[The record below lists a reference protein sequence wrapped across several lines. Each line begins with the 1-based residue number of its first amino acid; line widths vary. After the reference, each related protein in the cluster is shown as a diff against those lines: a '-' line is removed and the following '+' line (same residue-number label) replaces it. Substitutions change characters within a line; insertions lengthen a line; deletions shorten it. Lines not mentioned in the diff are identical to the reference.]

1 MPCTNDKKKTFLILQ
16 FDVQILQFIFFM
28 LVVTTVYFPQCFVRY
43 LSLSMAPSGAGV
55 YLKEPRLRNL
65 DPCIFRFLRF
75 MFQCWTSK
83 KSGDNDC
90 KNRRTFTSP
99 YYIYQQ

>member
-1 MPCTNDKKKTFLILQ
+1 MLPQDIFSQMFWEI
-16 FDVQILQFIFFM
+16 FI
-28 LVVTTVYFPQCFVRY
+28 TQHG
-43 LSLSMAPSGAGV
+43 MAKSGAGGF
-55 YLKEPRLRNL
+55 LKRNL
-65 DPCIFRFLRF
+65 EAYIFRFLRF
-75 MFQCWTSK
+75 MFQCWTGK